1 MFQLSIFAA
10 LNSTL
15 YPYLLLLRHL
25 HHISQSYCKLNA
37 LLIIKSKN
45 DEMKITMKLR
55 TTSNKLTSIFLTN
68 KTTHF
73 AAVAQVPQAIHTTMS
88 TGLSFITLLMARV
101 QL

>member
-1 MFQLSIFAA
+1 
-10 LNSTL
+10 
-15 YPYLLLLRHL
+15 
-25 HHISQSYCKLNA
+25 
-37 LLIIKSKN
+37 
-45 DEMKITMKLR
+45 MKLR